1 MYTPLEVIELSK
13 TYNNKEAVKN
23 VSFKINKN
31 EIIGILGPNGCGK
44 TTTIGMILGL
54 LKPSKGK
61 VLINGL
67 EIETK
72 RVEILNNLN
81 FISPYIELPK
91 KLTVKQN
98 LEVYGRLYDVK
109 KLTTKIE
116 YLCEKLRLNEIIN
129 KITGELSSG
138 QKNRVSL
145 AKSIIND
152 PTVLL
157 LDEPTASLDP
167 ETGDFVR
174 SFLEN
179 YQKEKEASILLAS
192 HNMNEV
198 ERLCTSVLMMK
209 NGIII
214 DRESPKELIK
224 KHGRKNLEEVFLKLT
239 RENMNLNKMYGL
251 FLRHFFLIKS
261 SLPRILDLIYWPT
274 IQIILWGFISKFFSI
289 YSDYYNNTLGI
300 ILTCAILYDIL
311 FRSSI
316 SFNMLFLEEIWSRN
330 FTNLFIAPLKLKE
343 IIIALIFTAL
353 IRTLI
358 GLVPA
363 IILTAPL
370 FGVSILNLGFP
381 LLLLFLSLY
390 TFGITLGLF
399 VSAGLIRFGPS
410 FENIAW
416 SSLFLL
422 APLGCIYYPIEILP
436 NFFQIVAKGL
446 PLVYI
451 FDETRNILLNGFVNY
466 ENLKLA
472 YILNLIYLTFGII
485 LFYFSFLKARIK
497 GTLINMGE

>member
-13 TYNNKEAVKN
+13 AYNNKDAVKN

-54 LKPSKGK
+54 LKPSKGR

-72 RVEILNNLN
+72 RVDILNNLN

-109 KLTTKIE
+109 NLTTKID
-116 YLCEKLRLNEIIN
+116 YLSEKLRLNEIID

-198 ERLCTSVLMMK
+198 ERLCSSVLMMK

-239 RENMNLNKMYGL
+239 REK
-251 FLRHFFLIKS
+251 HE
-261 SLPRILDLIYWPT
+261 P
-274 IQIILWGFISKFFSI
+274 
-289 YSDYYNNTLGI
+289 
-300 ILTCAILYDIL
+300 
-311 FRSSI
+311 
-316 SFNMLFLEEIWSRN
+316 E
-330 FTNLFIAPLKLKE
+330 
-343 IIIALIFTAL
+343 
-353 IRTLI
+353 
-358 GLVPA
+358 
-363 IILTAPL
+363 
-370 FGVSILNLGFP
+370 
-381 LLLLFLSLY
+381 
-390 TFGITLGLF
+390 
-399 VSAGLIRFGPS
+399 
-410 FENIAW
+410 
-416 SSLFLL
+416 
-422 APLGCIYYPIEILP
+422 
-436 NFFQIVAKGL
+436 
-446 PLVYI
+446 
-451 FDETRNILLNGFVNY
+451 
-466 ENLKLA
+466 
-472 YILNLIYLTFGII
+472 
-485 LFYFSFLKARIK
+485 
-497 GTLINMGE
+497 